1 MDSQAPDVLE
11 SVSAVG
17 TQYYSAPVNAGPGPS
32 DARRSTPVDDVA
44 TAMSPD
50 RVQRLTIHLDERGIP
65 YLLDGDGNQV
75 ATSDSIST
83 QHLARARSVSTE
95 AGDNA
100 EGVPM
105 HHSALFPEQQS
116 AEPSSESGVSDSI
129 PTGAPRGGLSAIESP
144 ANLPTLGLGIDPMG
158 ATANDVSHLNAVR
171 GHLGAANARLLA
183 TTAIVAEQQAT
194 TEELQESIYSTRVEV
209 LSRLDSLRNEV
220 TSQRARISRCLD
232 DNLRVLQETGASSSQ
247 INDIL
252 NTIRENGGSPRQE
265 RPIPPHLDTPTSTP
279 SAIIPESVQTAA
291 NAVISPR
298 AASESSESF
307 LKRADATM
315 RTKNQTLS
323 AFPLPT
329 TGVSNNPVGASP
341 SAPAPAMAP
350 KFTMLN
356 EARAAG
362 RFEMPLDHCKLATEN
377 GNVRVER
384 MLNAAQPSVRRV
396 QMTSASN
403 ARGVPAGM
411 NNSIS
416 GYHSGA
422 HAEDVVEEF
431 TSEMEEPGT
440 VIWTYADVVCAL
452 YRRHVKSATAQ
463 RATREFDAVEWNP
476 IKGPEDLYSS
486 LITRGQ
492 SMIEMPSQFVLKTR
506 FIKALP
512 AWISKEM
519 RLRRGL
525 TIEFSPLESIRSHAR
540 QIWETDQG
548 IKDEEAAERPHAS
561 SSSRTDNANP
571 RFQRERRIPKATE
584 TNPWNDARN
593 DRPPRPPTR
602 DNRPNP
608 RQVSQERSGKK
619 VCFSCGGDH
628 YARDKV
634 CPNYSEQRPGRDAR
648 VAAQRVRES
657 YSDEE
662 SEEYGYE
669 DALALSDDD
678 NDHDPNSAPDLDSLI
693 ADSRE
698 EEVHLHA
705 MREQPVRLQYYSMRI
720 EPDEHEPQDD
730 KSPAPF
736 GNYNPG
742 PTCIVCNNCDLVRR
756 QVPATSENGLG
767 SDQEYT
773 VCAHLA
779 LAGLDPSRISL
790 PESPAAEDNL
800 LDEGATSDDEVPRNW
815 LGDPDLPPGVLI
827 DLEEPSF
834 ARSALDDVRDH
845 DAARVRDGHPALTP
859 LEFYI
864 NLNWVRHYRY
874 YPDESDEELQV
885 LRYLEDSHQE
895 MREDAEYGPETRARD
910 AVEAEEAARKDEER
924 ISARGAG
931 STYELDPALAG
942 IARDIGERAAI
953 YLLDMRI
960 SDRLQQIVITRQWL
974 RLATRRRNLID
985 QELDAPSIP
994 HHIEELWEAARMA
1007 NIEGDARMS
1016 YELSQLESEMRRLR
1030 SERSAEQDALQ
1041 YQPHASVVAPTESLA
1056 SLTLEPRHGSI
1067 SCSPENLPRF
1077 PQSILVPGHEELG
1090 AMTPDEATF
1099 WSTQT
1104 PFSADEMD
1112 RSLIPEL
1119 APTATDDVDLGTR
1132 SDRVTEPRFEN
1143 WYTPEVLALMNE
1155 QTPEHIADAA
1165 EYDAQAGSG
1174 YTWDEELERRDRVRE
1189 ANQGRGWRW
1198 ADEFLANEFFA
1209 IRIPD
1214 MEDNPESDNP
1224 DAMSTESE
1232 LTIDSEIDPT
1242 SSDDVSNI
1250 PVRESYD
1257 STADQPLDP
1266 HSDDEEILQSIVMT
1280 GPRDAELVVVRS
1292 DRHGNIYTRTRSL
1305 PTFHYLNP
1313 TFRAEHEIA
1322 MNIAIRARED
1332 ESEDPPLDETH
1343 LTQWSHPGNDI
1354 NGRNRRGFPDSS
1366 PRLLPGV
1373 VYHER
1378 LASLDPEFDNEDA
1391 VPGFRIQ
1398 FLAGRTPNQPVQL
1411 PPNRRVNNQL
1421 PSPIGLL
1428 DQPSRTRESTAC
1440 ITVLLKI
1447 NGTEAFVLI
1456 DTGSTTNS
1464 VTPEFANATKAPRI
1478 KLAVQVT
1485 LQLGCVGSRSRIN
1498 YGTRIPVDF
1507 GGIKG
1512 YVYFDLVNL
1521 DRYDVIIGTPFLNRH
1536 GIILDFGK
1544 RELRFPNGH
1553 VIPALPITAEAA
1565 LISRRSAA
1573 RREPPISSTEGST
1586 IAPTTLPRRQH
1597 VTIEE
1602 VPEEDNEL
1610 PSLPDGYARYME
1622 AEADF
1627 QAEANTAPA
1636 VPAASTPVTQ
1646 EKNTEKFDE
1655 EESEAEAE
1663 EIFFDCEEGHNEHPD
1678 ETFCIE
1684 CWNEMERESVLH
1696 LTLDHVNES
1705 SRTPR
1710 RTTSSGMPDISQ
1722 PSVITLHSSKQRI
1735 SRHLEYDQDGVNE
1748 EALEEVISF
1757 MHMRHEER
1765 IKMQNGPAPVNSTDR
1780 LAPLRAK
1787 WFEACADLMG
1797 PIPATLPP
1805 FREINHEINLVDE
1818 ELTYGYHMPRCSD
1831 ALRPQ
1836 LRDKINRYVAAGW
1849 WEMRPVPQAA
1859 PLLCI
1864 HKKTGNLRTVVDARK
1879 RNENT
1884 VKDVTPFPDQDNI

>member
-1 MDSQAPDVLE
+1 MDSQAPDALS

-17 TQYYSAPVNAGPGPS
+17 TQYYSAPVTVGPGPS
-32 DARRSTPVDDVA
+32 GARRSSSDDVA
-44 TAMSPD
+44 TAVSPD
-50 RVQRLTIHLDERGIP
+50 RVQRLTIHLDERGVP

-75 ATSDSIST
+75 AAGDSISI
-83 QHLARARSVSTE
+83 QHFVRDRSASTE
-95 AGDNA
+95 AGDDA
-100 EGVPM
+100 DGVPM
-105 HHSALFPEQQS
+105 HHSALFPDQRQQS

-129 PTGAPRGGLSAIESP
+129 PTGAPREGLSAIESP
-144 ANLPTLGLGIDPMG
+144 ANLPTLGLGIDPME
-158 ATANDVSHLNAVR
+158 TTVEDVRRLNAVR

-252 NTIRENGGSPRQE
+252 NMIRENGGSPRQD
-265 RPIPPHLDTPTSTP
+265 RQVPPHLDAPTSTP
-279 SAIIPESVQTAA
+279 SVVVPESVQTAA

-298 AASESSESF
+298 AASESSDSF
-307 LKRADATM
+307 LKRAGATL

-329 TGVSNNPVGASP
+329 AGVATNPVETKP
-341 SAPAPAMAP
+341 SAPTPAVVP
-350 KFTMLN
+350 KFTLLN
-356 EARAAG
+356 EAKATG
-362 RFEMPLDHCKLATEN
+362 RFEMPLDHRKLATDS
-377 GNVRVER
+377 GNVRIER
-384 MLNAAQPSVRRV
+384 MMNTTQPSVRRV

-416 GYHSGA
+416 GYHAGA

-431 TSEMEEPGT
+431 TSEMEEVIRQTIDRRVGMKIELPPGVRPPKVDNPT
-440 VIWTYADVVCAL
+440 RFRGQDSHDYFMTFLEKLLGWMRAGCFCGPELDDYRIVLLQGVLDDDAHRWFVTEVDNPRLAGYCNLDFADVVCAL
-452 YRRHVKSATAQ
+452 YRRYVKSATAQ

-476 IKGPEDLYSS
+476 TKGPEDLYSS

-492 SMIEMPSQFVLKTR
+492 SMIEMPSQFVFKTR
-506 FIKALP
+506 FLKALP
-512 AWISKEM
+512 LWISKEM

-525 TIEFSPLESIRSHAR
+525 TIEFSPLESLRSHAR

-548 IKDEEAAERPHAS
+548 IKDEEAHAS
-561 SSSRTDNANP
+561 SSARPDNSNP
-571 RFQRERRIPKATE
+571 RFQRERRTPKATE
-584 TNPWNDARN
+584 TNPRNDTRN
-593 DRPPRPPTR
+593 DRPSRPPTR
-602 DNRPNP
+602 DSRPNP
-608 RQVSQERSGKK
+608 GPTSQERPGKK

-628 YARDKV
+628 YARDKI

-669 DALALSDDD
+669 DALSLSDND
-678 NDHDPNSAPDLDSLI
+678 NDHDPNSAPDLDNLI

-730 KSPAPF
+730 ENPAPF

-742 PTCIVCNNCDLVRR
+742 PICVVCNECELVRR
-756 QVPATSENGLG
+756 QVAATPENGLV
-767 SDQEYT
+767 SDREYT

-779 LAGLDPSRISL
+779 LAGLDPSRVNL
-790 PESPAAEDNL
+790 PDSPASESTL
-800 LDEGATSDDEVPRNW
+800 LREEATSDNEIPRNW

-834 ARSALDDVRDH
+834 ARSALDEVRDH

-885 LRYLEDSHQE
+885 LQYLEDSHQE

-910 AVEAEEAARKDEER
+910 AVEAEENAQKDEER
-924 ISARGAG
+924 IISRGAG
-931 STYELDPALAG
+931 SAYRLDPALTG
-942 IARDIGERAAI
+942 IAGEIGERAAI
-953 YLLDMRI
+953 YLLSMHI
-960 SDRLQQIVITRQWL
+960 SDRMQQIVITRQWI

-985 QELDAPSIP
+985 QEMDAPSIP

-1007 NIEGDARMS
+1007 NLEGDARMS
-1016 YELSQLESEMRRLR
+1016 YELSQLESEMSRLR
-1030 SERSAEQDALQ
+1030 AERSAEQDALQ
-1041 YQPHASVVAPTESLA
+1041 YQLHTSVVVPAESLA
-1056 SLTLEPRHGSI
+1056 SLSLEPLHGVI
-1067 SCSPENLPRF
+1067 SRSPGELPRF

-1099 WSTQT
+1099 WSAQT

-1119 APTATDDVDLGTR
+1119 APTATDDVDLGSR
-1132 SDRVTEPRFEN
+1132 SDEVTEPRSEN

-1209 IRIPD
+1209 IRVTEQHD
-1214 MEDNPESDNP
+1214 TEDNHD
-1224 DAMSTESE
+1224 STSTGSE
-1232 LTIDSEIDPT
+1232 LTVDSEIDSN
-1242 SSDDVSNI
+1242 SSNEMLNI

-1257 STADQPLDP
+1257 STMDQPLEP

-1280 GPRDAELVVVRS
+1280 GPRDAELVVVKCDS
-1292 DRHGNIYTRTRSL
+1292 HGNVYTQTRSL
-1305 PTFHYLNP
+1305 PIFHYLNP
-1313 TFRAEHEIA
+1313 TFRAEHEHA
-1322 MNIAIRARED
+1322 MNIAIRAREEET
-1332 ESEDPPLDETH
+1332 ESPPLDETH
-1343 LTQWSHPGNDI
+1343 LTQWSHPGSEV

-1373 VYHER
+1373 IFHER
-1378 LASLDPEFDNEDA
+1378 LASLDPEFDDENA
-1391 VPGFRIQ
+1391 VPGFRVQ
-1398 FLAGRTPNQPVQL
+1398 FLAGRTPDQPGPL
-1411 PPNRRVNNQL
+1411 PPHRRVNNSQH

-1428 DQPSRTRESTAC
+1428 DQPRARAS
-1440 ITVLLKI
+1440 LLR
-1447 NGTEAFVLI
+1447 A
-1456 DTGSTTNS
+1456 SHTTNS
-1464 VTPEFANATKAPRI
+1464 VTPEFANTTKAPRI
-1478 KLAVQVT
+1478 KLAQQVT

-1498 YGTRIPVDF
+1498 FGTRIPVDF

-1553 VIPALPITAEAA
+1553 VIPALPITAEVA

-1573 RREPPISSTEGST
+1573 RREPAITSTE
-1586 IAPTTLPRRQH
+1586 
-1597 VTIEE
+1597 V
-1602 VPEEDNEL
+1602 
-1610 PSLPDGYARYME
+1610 
-1622 AEADF
+1622 
-1627 QAEANTAPA
+1627 
-1636 VPAASTPVTQ
+1636 
-1646 EKNTEKFDE
+1646 
-1655 EESEAEAE
+1655 
-1663 EIFFDCEEGHNEHPD
+1663 
-1678 ETFCIE
+1678 
-1684 CWNEMERESVLH
+1684 
-1696 LTLDHVNES
+1696 
-1705 SRTPR
+1705 
-1710 RTTSSGMPDISQ
+1710 
-1722 PSVITLHSSKQRI
+1722 
-1735 SRHLEYDQDGVNE
+1735 
-1748 EALEEVISF
+1748 
-1757 MHMRHEER
+1757 
-1765 IKMQNGPAPVNSTDR
+1765 
-1780 LAPLRAK
+1780 
-1787 WFEACADLMG
+1787 
-1797 PIPATLPP
+1797 
-1805 FREINHEINLVDE
+1805 
-1818 ELTYGYHMPRCSD
+1818 
-1831 ALRPQ
+1831 
-1836 LRDKINRYVAAGW
+1836 
-1849 WEMRPVPQAA
+1849 
-1859 PLLCI
+1859 
-1864 HKKTGNLRTVVDARK
+1864 
-1879 RNENT
+1879 
-1884 VKDVTPFPDQDNI
+1884 